1 MPSLRDSNVRR
12 DLSPRVCTR
21 GFNVSL
27 LRSSKNLRDSKN
39 LRASKNL
46 RDSKNLP
53 DSKNLRD
60 SKNLP
65 DSKNKVRVKNN
76 VRPTAHRSY
85 SNIDSI
91 RAFR

>member
-53 DSKNLRD
+53 DSKN
-60 SKNLP
+60 
-65 DSKNKVRVKNN
+65 KVRVKNN